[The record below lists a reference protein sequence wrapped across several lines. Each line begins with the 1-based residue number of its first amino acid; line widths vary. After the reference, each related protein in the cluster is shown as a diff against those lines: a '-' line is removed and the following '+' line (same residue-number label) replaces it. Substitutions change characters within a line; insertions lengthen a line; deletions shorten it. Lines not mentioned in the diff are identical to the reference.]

1 MNNSPLLIDFDGVIN
16 LSGKI
21 APDAKEFFRFLND
34 KKIPSLI
41 LSNSTLKSSTDV
53 REFLE
58 ANEIKTNLPIIT
70 TVEASVDF
78 LKANYN
84 TASVFCS
91 DKVKHF
97 FKEIKDDIHPEVVLI
112 GDLEE
117 NWSYEILNEML
128 VKILNGA
135 DIIAMQKNRYW
146 IKDGKVLL
154 DAGSFTAALEY
165 AASKKAKLIGKPS
178 EIYFQ
183 NALAKLGF
191 SSDEKFIMLGD
202 DVETDI
208 ISVQKMGS
216 KAMLIYTG
224 KTKYPLTDKSVKPD
238 FEVMNLMEAIRIL
251 SEL

>member
-1 MNNSPLLIDFDGVIN
+1 MITSPLLIDFDGVIN

-21 APDAKEFFRFLND
+21 APDAKEFFGFLSD
-34 KKIPSLI
+34 RKIPSLI
-41 LSNSTLKSSTDV
+41 LSNSTLKSSDDV
-53 REFLE
+53 RKFLE
-58 ANEIKTNLPIIT
+58 ANDIKTNLPVIT

-78 LKANYN
+78 LKSNYK
-84 TASVFCS
+84 TTSIYCS
-91 DKVKHF
+91 DKVKHLF
-97 FKEIKDDIHPEVVLI
+97 SSIKDDQNPEAVLI

-117 NWSYEILNEML
+117 NWTYEILNEML

-146 IKDGKVLL
+146 LKDGKVLL

-165 AASKKAKLIGKPS
+165 ATSKKAKLIGKPS

-183 NALAKLGF
+183 NALVKLGF
-191 SSDEKFIMLGD
+191 SKNEKFIMLGD

-208 ISVQKMGS
+208 LPVQKLGS
-216 KAMLIYTG
+216 KSILIYTG
-224 KTKYPLTDKSVKPD
+224 KTKYPSRDENLKSD
-238 FEVMNLMEAIRIL
+238 FEAMNLIDVIRIL